1 MIGMGRAITRTPLM
15 AQHVPISFPS
25 PGDEVDGVGGVDKV
39 DGVGGFGGLI
49 VAYDHKH
56 CEMLILILV
65 KHVLVIM
72 MVIVIVKVTV
82 R

>member
-39 DGVGGFGGLI
+39 GGVGGSI
-49 VAYDHKH
+49 VAYDHNH
-56 CEMLILILV
+56 SEILMLILV
-65 KHVLVIM
+65 KHVLVIIK
-72 MVIVIVKVTV
+72 VIV

>member
-1 MIGMGRAITRTPLM
+1 M

-39 DGVGGFGGLI
+39 DGVCGGSI
-49 VAYDHKH
+49 VAYDHNH
-56 CEMLILILV
+56 SEILMLILV
-65 KHVLVIM
+65 KHVLVIIK
-72 MVIVIVKVTV
+72 VIV

>member
-1 MIGMGRAITRTPLM
+1 M

-39 DGVGGFGGLI
+39 GGVCGFGGSI
-49 VAYDHKH
+49 VAYDHNH
-56 CEMLILILV
+56 SEILMLILV
-65 KHVLVIM
+65 KHVLVIIK
-72 MVIVIVKVTV
+72 VIVIVKVTV

>member
-1 MIGMGRAITRTPLM
+1 M

-39 DGVGGFGGLI
+39 GGVCGFGGLI
-49 VAYDHKH
+49 FAYDHKH

-65 KHVLVIM
+65 KHVLVI
-72 MVIVIVKVTV
+72 IKVTV